1 MKDKKS
7 AQKIVYDLFP
17 DKNFFA
23 FKIFEELSRAEES
36 RKYLGLHYSSR
47 YVCDLERLLDR
58 KGIHFH
64 FCCIVRCNM
73 FLGLHDFLV

>member
-23 FKIFEELSRAEES
+23 FKIFEERE
-36 RKYLGLHYSSR
+36 K
-47 YVCDLERLLDR
+47 LEIEMKEIQRIN
-58 KGIHFH
+58 K
-64 FCCIVRCNM
+64 
-73 FLGLHDFLV
+73 